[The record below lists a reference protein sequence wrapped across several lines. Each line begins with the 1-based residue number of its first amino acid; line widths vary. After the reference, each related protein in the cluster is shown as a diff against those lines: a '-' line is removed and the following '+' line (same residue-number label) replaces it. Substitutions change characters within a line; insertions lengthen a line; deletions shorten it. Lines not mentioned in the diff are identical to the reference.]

1 MRAKCLPAAVQ
12 GLKRFWEFIQMRHT
26 FLGFIALV
34 FSLVS
39 LSSAA
44 QEKTFSRSDLNA
56 GAARL
61 ESQLQKELVSRPRSL
76 AELRKEA
83 DAASAANDPRAHAQ
97 RLGEIAVHTEK
108 DASLWL
114 RYARALGEI
123 KPTNAAE
130 RNIIRDR
137 TAAAAYLAYR
147 RTLIRVQEA
156 EALEIIG
163 RIYAD
168 RELWRPALETLKF
181 ALERRETA
189 ELKSFY
195 ENLRDTHGFRVL
207 DYSVDADVA
216 SPRACIQFSD
226 PLAQKVDFSPFISVQ
241 GVDKPSIVSNDQQIC
256 IEGLRHGE
264 TYAVTARRGIT
275 ARNGDV
281 LNNPAELQIYVRDR
295 KADVRFTG
303 RAYVLARTG
312 QKGIPVISVNTKR
325 LNIQIVRIG
334 ERSLIPSALD
344 AQFRQSLSRGEIEQL
359 SQNQGAL
366 AFKGELDVASELNK
380 EVTTA
385 FPIDEA
391 VKDLRAGVYVMI
403 ASPADAVGRPDYSNL
418 ATQWFVVSDLGLTA
432 ITADDGLHV
441 FVRDL
446 GTAAPV
452 ADAELKLLAKN
463 NEVLGTIKTNAQ
475 GFAKFDVGLVRGTG
489 GLIPAVLIA
498 ERKGADYAF
507 LSLTESPFD
516 LADRGVAG
524 RVTPG
529 PLDAYIFTE
538 RGVYRSGET
547 VHVTALLRD
556 AKAKAMSVPLTF
568 ILSRPDGAE
577 DRRIVVNQDQL
588 GGRSFDM
595 PLLSGATT
603 GTWRLR
609 AYADVKAA
617 PVGEIAFLVED
628 YVPDRI
634 EFDLKANQPEIGVN
648 QPAQIA
654 VDGRYLFGPPAAAL
668 DLEGEIEIRASTV
681 RRGFD
686 GFSFGATDE
695 AFTPIRRPLAD
706 LPKTNEKGHADLS
719 IALPDIPRTS
729 RALEAQ
735 ITIRML
741 ETGGRAIER
750 RIVVPIAANA
760 PTIGVRPQFKGRVGE
775 GEKANFDVVLVNP
788 DGKLVAKQK
797 MKWAIYRVETRY
809 QWYRVSGSWDYEP
822 VRQTRKIAEGTFN
835 TSADKPVSFSADAP
849 YGRYRLEI
857 TSPEANGPIA
867 SYAFDAGFYGETSAD
882 TPDRLEISLDKTEY
896 GEGDTMTVSLSPRID
911 GAATVMVV
919 GDKVHAVQ
927 QTQVNAAGGR
937 VTFRVGADWGPGAYV
952 VAFHHRPLDVQKSRM
967 PSRAIG
973 VAWFGVGRANKTLGV
988 KLELPKELRPNSV
1001 WNIPVT
1007 VSGLNGGNARIVVA
1021 AVDVGI
1027 LNLTNYKSP
1036 APDNYYLG
1044 QRRLAGEVRDLYGA
1058 LIDGMQGVRGKIR
1071 TGGDANA
1078 MEMAGNPPS
1087 QAPLVL
1093 YSGIVAVDKDGKA
1106 NVQFNVPA
1114 FDGSVRVMAIAW
1126 AEEKLGHAASE
1137 VIIRDPVVVQATLPR
1152 FLASND
1158 RSTLRLD
1165 VTNVDGAT
1173 GEYQLALVT
1182 EGAVEVS
1189 AANHKFNLGPQARTG
1204 LTVDLIGKGTGA
1216 ASLSVRLNGPN
1227 GLSIERK
1234 YALQTRPAYPA
1245 IERRTVRELARG
1257 ESLVIDSNLLADV
1270 IPGTGAVS
1278 LTVSPQNAIDV
1289 PSLLLALDRYPYG
1302 CSEQITS
1309 RALPLLYVNELA
1321 SENLLA
1327 LDKSIDERIKEA
1339 IARVLARQNSEG
1351 AFGLWSSSS
1360 AADTWLH
1367 AYVTDFLTRAREK
1380 NFVVPENQF
1389 KLALNRLRNAVQ
1401 LGNNRGGDQ
1410 NTEAIAYALYVLAR
1424 NGVAPVGD
1432 LRYLADAKLDD
1443 LTTPLSRG
1451 QLAAALSLHGDKVR
1465 AEKVFN
1471 AALMQLPRNELAP
1484 IAGRD
1489 DYGSPLRDA
1498 ASIVALATEAGF
1510 ENTARTA
1517 LVRLEL
1523 ARAVTPNTSTQENA
1537 WMVLA
1542 ARAFAKEAEQVRLTI
1557 DGVEHKGNY
1566 FRSIRAADLQGKTV
1580 RIANNGDRPVQVVI
1594 GVRGA
1599 PTEAEPPAEKGFKIA
1614 RTYRSLDGQ
1623 PVDPS
1628 KVRQNDRM
1636 VVVLRV
1642 NPVEQVAGRLL
1653 LVDFLPAGFE
1663 IDNPRLVAG
1672 GETGNLKWIG
1682 QTSETAYTEF
1692 RDDRFVAA
1700 FNRTDGDRSLITVAY
1715 IVRAVS
1721 PGKYA
1726 HPPAI
1731 IEDMYRPDRFARTEA
1746 GSVEILPASR

>member
-1 MRAKCLPAAVQ
+1 MRNP
-12 GLKRFWEFIQMRHT
+12 
-26 FLGFIALV
+26 FLGLIALV
-34 FSLVS
+34 LLFVPVS
-39 LSSAA
+39 ASS
-44 QEKTFSRSDLNA
+44 QEKAFQRSDLSA

-61 ESQLQKELVSRPRSL
+61 EAQLQRELASRPRSP

-83 DAASAANDPRAHAQ
+83 DAARTANDARAHAQ
-97 RLGEIAVHTEK
+97 RLGELAINAEK

-123 KPTNAAE
+123 RPQNTAD

-137 TAAAAYLAYR
+137 TSAAAYLAYR
-147 RTLIRVQEA
+147 RAANRAQEA
-156 EALEIIG
+156 EALEIVG

-168 RELWRPALETLKF
+168 RELWRPALDTLKF

-195 ENLRDTHGFRVL
+195 DNLRETHGFRVL

-226 PLAQKVDFSPFISVQ
+226 PLAAKADFAPFISVQ
-241 GVDKPSIVSNDQQIC
+241 GIDKPSVTANEQQIC

-264 TYAVTARRGIT
+264 TYAVTARRGIP
-275 ARNGDV
+275 AKNGES
-281 LNNPAELQIYVRDR
+281 LGNAAELQIYVRDR
-295 KADVRFTG
+295 KADARFTG
-303 RAYVLARTG
+303 RAYVLPRTG
-312 QKGIPVISVNTKR
+312 QRGIPVISVNTKK

-344 AQFRQSLSRGEIEQL
+344 AQFRQSLSRYEINQL
-359 SQNQGAL
+359 AENQGAL
-366 AFKGELDVASELNK
+366 AFKGELDVNSELNK

-385 FPIDEA
+385 FPVDEA
-391 VKDLRAGVYVMI
+391 IKDLRAGVYVMT
-403 ASPADAVGRPDYSNL
+403 AVPADATGREQYSNL

-446 GTAAPV
+446 GDAKPI

-463 NEVLGTIKTNAQ
+463 NEVLGTVKTNAQ

-489 GLIPAVLIA
+489 GLAPAVLIA
-498 ERKGADYAF
+498 ERKGTDYAF

-529 PLDAYIFTE
+529 PLDAYVFTE
-538 RGVYRSGET
+538 RGVYRGGET

-556 AKAKAMSVPLTF
+556 AKAKAMNVPLTF
-568 ILSRPDGAE
+568 VLSRPDGAE
-577 DRRIVVNQDQL
+577 DRRIVINSSDA

-595 PLLSGATT
+595 QLLSGATT

-609 AYADVKAA
+609 AYADLKAA
-617 PVGEIAFLVED
+617 PVGEVAFLVED

-634 EFDLKANQPEIGVN
+634 EFDLKAKTTEIAVD
-648 QPAQIA
+648 QPAQAAI
-654 VDGRYLFGPPAAAL
+654 DGRYLFGPPASSL
-668 DLEGEIEIRASTV
+668 DLEGEIEIRTSQT
-681 RRGFD
+681 RRGFE
-686 GFSFGATDE
+686 GFSFGIGE
-695 AFTPIRRPLAD
+695 EPFTPIRRPLSD
-706 LPKTNEKGHADLS
+706 LPKTDDKGHADLS
-719 IALPDIPRTS
+719 IPLPELPRST
-729 RALEAQ
+729 RPLESQ
-735 ITIRML
+735 ITIRMQ
-741 ETGGRAIER
+741 EPGGRAIER
-750 RIVVPIAANA
+750 RIVVPIAASA
-760 PTIGVRPQFKGRVGE
+760 PSVGIRPQFKGRVGE
-775 GEKANFDVVLVNP
+775 GEKASFDVVLVNP
-788 DGKLVAKQK
+788 DGKLAAKRN
-797 MKWAIYRVETRY
+797 MKWAIYKVETRY
-809 QWYRVSGSWDYEP
+809 QWYRVSGSWDFEP
-822 VRQTRKIAEGTFN
+822 VRQTRKIAEGTLN
-835 TSADKPVSFSADAP
+835 TSADKPVAFSAEAP
-849 YGRYRLEI
+849 YGRYRLEV
-857 TSPEANGPIA
+857 TSPEANGPAA
-867 SYAFDAGFYGETSAD
+867 SYTFDAGWYGETSAD
-882 TPDRLEISLDKTEY
+882 TPDRLEVSLDKTEY
-896 GEGDTMTVSLSPRID
+896 AEGDTMTVSIAPRVE

-919 GDKVHAVQ
+919 GDKVHATQQVQ
-927 QTQVNAAGGR
+927 VPANGGR

-973 VAWFGVGRANKTLGV
+973 VAWFGVGRAARTLNV
-988 KLELPKELRPNSV
+988 KMELPKQIRPNTS

-1007 VSGLNGGNARIVVA
+1007 VSGISGGNARIVVA

-1044 QRRLAGEVRDLYGA
+1044 QRRLAGDVRDLYGA
-1058 LIDGMQGVRGKIR
+1058 LIDGMQGTRGRIR
-1071 TGGDANA
+1071 AGGDANA
-1078 MEMAGNPPS
+1078 LELAGNPPS

-1106 NVQFNVPA
+1106 NVKFDVPA
-1114 FDGSVRVMAIAW
+1114 FDGSVRVMAVAW
-1126 AEEKLGHAASE
+1126 SEEKVGHAASE
-1137 VIIRDPVVVQATLPR
+1137 VIVRDPVVVQATLPR
-1152 FLASND
+1152 FLAAND

-1165 VTNVDGAT
+1165 VTNVEAPAGD
-1173 GEYQLALVT
+1173 YQVELVT
-1182 EGAVEVS
+1182 EGAAEVS
-1189 AANHKFNLGPQARTG
+1189 AASHKLNLAANARRG
-1204 LTVDLIGKGTGA
+1204 LTLELIGKGVGP
-1216 ASLSVRLNGPN
+1216 ASLSVRISGPN

-1234 YALQTRPAYPA
+1234 YALLTRPAFPP

-1257 ESLVIDSNLLADV
+1257 ESIVIDSSLLADV

-1278 LTVSPQNAIDV
+1278 LTVSPQNGIDV

-1309 RALPLLYVNELA
+1309 RALPLLYVNDLA
-1321 SENLLA
+1321 RENQLA
-1327 LDKSIDERIKEA
+1327 LDKGIDERIKEA
-1339 IARVLARQNSEG
+1339 ITRVMARQNSEG
-1351 AFGLWSSSS
+1351 AFGLWSSTS

-1380 NFVVPENQF
+1380 GFAIPEAQF
-1389 KLALNRLRNAVQ
+1389 KLALNKLRNAVQ

-1432 LRYLADAKLDD
+1432 LRYLADAKLED
-1443 LTTPLSRG
+1443 LTTALSRG
-1451 QLAAALSLHGDKVR
+1451 QLAAALSLHGDKLR

-1471 AALMQLPRNELAP
+1471 AALESLPRTELAP
-1484 IAGRD
+1484 VAGRD

-1498 ASIVALATEAGF
+1498 AAIVALATEAGV
-1510 ENTARTA
+1510 ENTVRVA
-1517 LVRLEL
+1517 LNRVHL
-1523 ARAVTPNTSTQENA
+1523 ARAVTPHTSTQENA

-1542 ARAFAKEAEQVRLTI
+1542 ARAFAKEAERVSLSI

-1566 FRSIRAADLQGKTV
+1566 FRTIRAADLQGKTI

-1594 GVRGA
+1594 GIRGA
-1599 PTEAEPPAEKGFKIA
+1599 PTDAEPAAERGFKIS
-1614 RTYRSLDGQ
+1614 RSYRMLDGT
-1623 PVDPS
+1623 PVDDIS
-1628 KVRQNDRM
+1628 KVKQNERM
-1636 VVVLRV
+1636 VVVLRAM
-1642 NPVEQVAGRLL
+1642 PTELVAGRLL

-1672 GETGNLKWIG
+1672 GETGNLKWLG
-1682 QTSETAYTEF
+1682 QMTETAHSEF

-1700 FNRTDGDRSLITVAY
+1700 FNRRDGDRNAISVAY

-1726 HPPAI
+1726 HPPAM

-1746 GSVEILPASR
+1746 GTLEVIPAAR

>member
-1 MRAKCLPAAVQ
+1 MRNSV
-12 GLKRFWEFIQMRHT
+12 
-26 FLGFIALV
+26 LGFAALLL
-34 FSLVS
+34 LVS
-39 LSSAA
+39 PFTVAA
-44 QEKTFSRSDLNA
+44 QEKPYARSDLNA
-56 GAARL
+56 GAQRL
-61 ESQLQKELVSRPRSL
+61 EAQLQKELASRPRSP

-83 DAASAANDPRAHAQ
+83 DSALTAKDFRVHAQ

-108 DASLWL
+108 DAALWL

-123 KPTNAAE
+123 NPANAAE
-130 RNIIRDR
+130 RNIVRDR
-137 TAAAAYLAYR
+137 TAAAAYIAYR
-147 RTLIRVQEA
+147 RTANRAQEA

-163 RIYAD
+163 RVYAG
-168 RELWRPALETLKF
+168 RELWRPALDTLKL
-181 ALERRETA
+181 ALERRESP

-216 SPRACIQFSD
+216 APRACIQFSE
-226 PLAQKVDFSPFISVQ
+226 PLAAKVDFAPFISVQ
-241 GVDKPSIVSNDQQIC
+241 GIDKPSVTSNEQQIC
-256 IEGLRHGE
+256 IEGLKHGE
-264 TYAVTARRGIT
+264 TYAVTTRRGVPSK
-275 ARNGDV
+275 NGEV
-281 LNNPAELQIYVRDR
+281 LANASELQIYVRDR

-303 RAYVLARTG
+303 RAYVLPRTG
-312 QKGIPVISVNTKR
+312 QKGIPVISVNTRR
-325 LNIQIVRIG
+325 LNVQIVRIG

-344 AQFRQSLSRGEIEQL
+344 GQFRQALSRYEIDRLAE
-359 SQNQGAL
+359 NQGAV

-391 VKDLRAGVYVMI
+391 VKDLRAGVYVMT
-403 ASPADAVGRPDYSNL
+403 AAPADGTGRPEYSNL

-446 GTAAPV
+446 GNASALGDV
-452 ADAELKLLAKN
+452 ELKLLAKN
-463 NEVLGTIKTNAQ
+463 NEVLGVIKTNAQ
-475 GFAKFDVGLVRGTG
+475 GFAKFDAGLVRGTG
-489 GLIPAVLIA
+489 GLAPAVLIA

-524 RVTPG
+524 RLTPG
-529 PLDAYIFTE
+529 PLDAYVFTE

-547 VHVTALLRD
+547 VHVSALLRD
-556 AKAKAMSVPLTF
+556 AKAKAVSLPLTF

-577 DRRIVVNQDQL
+577 DRRIVINSDEA
-588 GGRSFDM
+588 GGRSFSM

-609 AYADVKAA
+609 AYADVKAP
-617 PVGEIAFLVED
+617 PVGEVAFLVED

-634 EFDLKANQPEIGVN
+634 EFDLKANRPEIGAN
-648 QPAQIA
+648 QPAQVA
-654 VDGRYLFGPPAAAL
+654 VDGRYLFGPPAASL
-668 DLEGEIEIRASTV
+668 DLEGELEIRASQI
-681 RRGFD
+681 RRGFE
-686 GFSFGATDE
+686 GYSFGLTDE
-695 AFTPIRRPLAD
+695 PFTPIRRPLTD
-706 LPKTNEKGHADLS
+706 LPKTDAKGHADLS
-719 IALPDIPRTS
+719 LELPDLPRTS

-735 ITIRML
+735 ITIRMQ
-741 ETGGRAIER
+741 EPGGRAIER
-750 RIVVPIAANA
+750 RIVVPVAASA
-760 PTIGVRPQFKGRVGE
+760 PTIGIRPQFKGRVGE
-775 GEKANFDVVLVNP
+775 GEKALFDVVLADP
-788 DGKLVAKQK
+788 AGKLLAKQNL
-797 MKWAIYRVETRY
+797 KWAIYRVETRY

-835 TSADKPVSFSADAP
+835 ASAEKPVTISADAP
-849 YGRYRLEI
+849 YGRYRLEV
-857 TSPEANGPIA
+857 TSPEANGPAA
-867 SYAFDAGFYGETSAD
+867 SFAFDAGFYGETSAD

-896 GEGDTMTVSLSPRID
+896 NDGDTMTVSLSPRIE

-919 GDKVHAVQ
+919 GDKVHAIQ
-927 QTQVNAAGGR
+927 QTQIGATGGR
-937 VTFRVGADWGPGAYV
+937 VTFRVGSDWGPGAYV

-973 VAWFGVGRANKTLGV
+973 VAWFGVGRAAKTLGV
-988 KLELPKELRPNSV
+988 KLELPQQLRPNTR
-1001 WNIPVT
+1001 WTIPVT
-1007 VSGLNGGNARIVVA
+1007 VSGLSGANARIVVA

-1027 LNLTNYKSP
+1027 LNLTNYRSP
-1036 APDNYYLG
+1036 APDSYYLG
-1044 QRRLAGEVRDLYGA
+1044 QRRLAGQVRDLYGA

-1106 NVQFNVPA
+1106 NVTFDVPA
-1114 FDGSVRVMAIAW
+1114 FDGSVRVMAVAW
-1126 AEEKLGHAASE
+1126 SEEKVGHAASE

-1152 FLASND
+1152 FLAAND

-1165 VTNVDGAT
+1165 VTNVEGPAGD
-1173 GEYQLALVT
+1173 YQVELAV
-1182 EGAVEVS
+1182 EGAAEVAERNRKLRLAS
-1189 AANHKFNLGPQARTG
+1189 GARTG
-1204 LTVDLIGKGTGA
+1204 FTLELIGKGVGP
-1216 ASLSVRLNGPN
+1216 ASLAVRISGPN
-1227 GLSIERK
+1227 GFAIERK
-1234 YALQTRPAYPA
+1234 YALLTRPAYPA

-1257 ESLVIDSNLLADV
+1257 ESIVIDANLLADV
-1270 IPGTGAVS
+1270 VPGTGAVS
-1278 LTVSPQNAIDV
+1278 LTVSPQNGIDV

-1321 SENLLA
+1321 SENQLA
-1327 LDKSIDERIKEA
+1327 LDKSIDERIKES
-1339 IARVLARQNSEG
+1339 ISRVLARQNSEG

-1380 NFVVPENQF
+1380 NFAVPENQF
-1389 KLALNRLRNAVQ
+1389 RLALNRLRNAVQ

-1432 LRYLADAKLDD
+1432 LRYLADAKIED

-1451 QLAAALSLHGDKVR
+1451 QLAAALSLMGDKLR
-1465 AEKVFN
+1465 AERVFN
-1471 AALMQLPRNELAP
+1471 AALTALPADQLSPS
-1484 IAGRD
+1484 AGRD

-1498 ASIVALATEAGF
+1498 AAVAALATEAGA
-1510 ENTARTA
+1510 ENTARLA
-1517 LVRLEL
+1517 LARLEV
-1523 ARAVTPNTSTQENA
+1523 ARGVTPMTSTQENA

-1542 ARAFAKEAEQVRLTI
+1542 ARAFAKEAQQLSLTI

-1566 FRSIRAADLQGKTV
+1566 FRTIRAADLQGKTV

-1594 GVRGA
+1594 GIRGA
-1599 PTEAEPPAEKGFKIA
+1599 PNAAEPPAEKGFRIT
-1614 RTYRSLDGQ
+1614 RTYRALDGT
-1623 PVDPS
+1623 PLDPA
-1628 KVRQNDRM
+1628 KVTQNQRM

-1642 NPVEQVAGRLL
+1642 NPTEQVAGRLL
-1653 LVDFLPAGFE
+1653 LVDHLPAGFE

-1682 QTSETAYTEF
+1682 QTTETMHSEF

-1700 FNRTDGDRSLITVAY
+1700 FNRADSDRGIITVAY

-1746 GSVEILPASR
+1746 GEVEVQPASR

>member
-1 MRAKCLPAAVQ
+1 MRKS
-12 GLKRFWEFIQMRHT
+12 
-26 FLGFIALV
+26 FLGFAALV
-34 FSLVS
+34 YLLVPVSAFS
-39 LSSAA
+39 
-44 QEKTFSRSDLNA
+44 QEKPFARSDLNA

-61 ESQLQKELVSRPRSL
+61 EQQLQRELTSRPRSP

-83 DAASAANDPRAHAQ
+83 DTARTGNDARTHAQ
-97 RLGEIAVHTEK
+97 RLGEIAINAEK

-123 KPTNAAE
+123 RPLNAAD

-137 TAAAAYLAYR
+137 TSAAAYIAYR
-147 RTLIRVQEA
+147 RTANRAQEA
-156 EALEIIG
+156 EALEIVG

-168 RELWRPALETLKF
+168 RELWRPALDTLKF

-195 ENLRDTHGFRVL
+195 ENLRETHGFRVL

-226 PLAQKVDFSPFISVQ
+226 PLAAKVDFAPFITVQ
-241 GVDKPSIVSNDQQIC
+241 SIDKPSVTANEQQIC

-264 TYAVTARRGIT
+264 TYAVTTRRGVP
-275 ARNGDV
+275 AKNGDT
-281 LNNPAELQIYVRDR
+281 LAKAAELQIYVRDR
-295 KADVRFTG
+295 KADARFTG
-303 RAYVLARTG
+303 RAYVLPRTG
-312 QKGIPVISVNTKR
+312 QRGIPVISVNTKK
-325 LNIQIVRIG
+325 LNVQIVRIG

-344 AQFRQSLSRGEIEQL
+344 AQFRQALSRYEIEQL
-359 SQNQGAL
+359 AQNQGAI
-366 AFKGELDVASELNK
+366 AFKGELDVTSDLNK

-391 VKDLRAGVYVMI
+391 IKDLRAGVYVMT
-403 ASPADAVGRPDYSNL
+403 AAPADATGREQYSSL

-446 GTAAPV
+446 GDAKPV
-452 ADAELKLLAKN
+452 AGAELRLLAKN
-463 NEVLGTIKTNAQ
+463 NEVLGVIKTNPQ

-489 GLIPAVLIA
+489 GLSPAVLIA

-507 LSLTESPFD
+507 LSLSESPFD

-529 PLDAYIFTE
+529 PLDAYVFTE

-547 VHVTALLRD
+547 VHVTAMLRD
-556 AKAKAMSVPLTF
+556 AKAKAISVPLTF
-568 ILSRPDGAE
+568 VLARPDGAE
-577 DRRIVVNQDQL
+577 DRRIVVNADEM

-609 AYADVKAA
+609 AYADLKAA
-617 PVGEIAFLVED
+617 PVGEVAFLVED

-634 EFDLKANQPEIGVN
+634 EFDLKAKTPEIAVN
-648 QPAQIA
+648 QPAFATIE
-654 VDGRYLFGPPAAAL
+654 GRYLFGPPAAAL
-668 DLEGEIEIRASTV
+668 DLEGEIEVRPAQN
-681 RRGFD
+681 RRGFE
-686 GFSFGATDE
+686 GFSFGLTDE
-695 AFTPIRRPLAD
+695 PFTPIRRPLSD
-706 LPKTNEKGHADLS
+706 LPKTDAEGQAELA
-719 IALPDIPRTS
+719 IQLPDLPRTS

-735 ITIRML
+735 ITIRMQ
-741 ETGGRAIER
+741 EHGGRAIER
-750 RIVVPIAANA
+750 RIVMPIASAT
-760 PTIGVRPQFKGRVGE
+760 PTIGIRPQFKSRVGE
-775 GEKANFDVVLVNP
+775 GEKAIFDVVLANT
-788 DGKLVAKQK
+788 DGKLVAKQNL
-797 MKWAIYRVETRY
+797 KWAIYKVETRY

-822 VRQTRKIAEGTFN
+822 VRQTRKIAEGTLN
-835 TSADKPVSFSADAP
+835 TSAEKPVAFSADAP

-857 TSPEANGPIA
+857 TSPEANGPAA
-867 SYAFDAGFYGETSAD
+867 SYVFDAGWYGETSAD
-882 TPDRLEISLDKTEY
+882 TPDRLEVSLDKTDY
-896 GEGDTMTVSLSPRID
+896 VEGDTMTVSISPRID
-911 GAATVMVV
+911 GPATVMVI
-919 GDKVHAVQ
+919 GDKVHATQQVQ
-927 QTQVNAAGGR
+927 VPASGAR

-967 PSRAIG
+967 PSRAVG
-973 VAWFGVGRANKTLGV
+973 VAWFGVGRAARTLNV
-988 KLELPKELRPNSV
+988 KMELPQQLRPNTS

-1007 VSGLNGGNARIVVA
+1007 ISGANNGNARIVIA

-1036 APDNYYLG
+1036 APDTYYLG

-1058 LIDGMQGVRGKIR
+1058 LIDGMQGTRGRIR
-1071 TGGDANA
+1071 AGGDAADMN
-1078 MEMAGNPPS
+1078 MAGNPPS

-1106 NVQFNVPA
+1106 NVKFDVPA
-1114 FDGSVRVMAIAW
+1114 FDGSVRVMAVAW
-1126 AEEKLGHAASE
+1126 SEDKVGHAASE

-1152 FLASND
+1152 FLAAND

-1165 VTNVDGAT
+1165 VTNVEAAAGD
-1173 GEYQLALVT
+1173 YQLDLVT

-1189 AANHKFNLGPQARTG
+1189 AASHKINLATGARRG
-1204 LTVDLIGKGTGA
+1204 LTLDLIGKGVGP
-1216 ASLSVRLNGPN
+1216 ASLSVRISGPN

-1234 YALQTRPAYPA
+1234 YALLTRPAYPP

-1257 ESLVIDSNLLADV
+1257 ESMVIDSNLLADV

-1321 SENLLA
+1321 TENQLA

-1339 IARVLARQNSEG
+1339 VSRVLARQNSEG

-1360 AADTWLH
+1360 GADTWLH

-1380 NFVVPENQF
+1380 NYAVPEAQF
-1389 KLALNRLRNAVQ
+1389 KLALNKLRNAVQ
-1401 LGNNRGGDQ
+1401 LGSDRGGDQ

-1432 LRYLADAKLDD
+1432 LRYLADAKLED
-1443 LTTPLSRG
+1443 LTTALSRG

-1471 AALMQLPRNELAP
+1471 SAMELLPRDDLSP

-1498 ASIVALATEAGF
+1498 AGIVALATEAGV
-1510 ENTARTA
+1510 ENTVRVA
-1517 LVRLEL
+1517 LNRLQL
-1523 ARAVTPNTSTQENA
+1523 ARAVTPSTSTQENA

-1542 ARAFAKEAEQVRLTI
+1542 ARAFARETQRVSLSI

-1566 FRSIRAADLQGKTV
+1566 FRTVRAADLTGKTI

-1594 GVRGA
+1594 GIRGA
-1599 PTEAEPPAEKGFKIA
+1599 PVDAEPAAEKGFKIS
-1614 RTYRSLDGQ
+1614 RTYRMLDGT
-1623 PVDPS
+1623 PIADIS
-1628 KVRQNDRM
+1628 KVSQNERM
-1636 VVVLRV
+1636 VVVLRAI
-1642 NPVEQVAGRLL
+1642 PTEAVAGRLL

-1672 GETGNLKWIG
+1672 GETGNLKWLG
-1682 QTSETAYTEF
+1682 QMSETAHSEF

-1700 FNRTDGDRSLITVAY
+1700 FNRSDGDKNPITVAY

-1726 HPPAI
+1726 HPPAM

-1746 GSVEILPASR
+1746 STLEVVPASR

>member
-1 MRAKCLPAAVQ
+1 
-12 GLKRFWEFIQMRHT
+12 MRHS
-26 FLGFIALV
+26 FLGFAALV
-34 FSLVS
+34 FLLVPF
-39 LSSAA
+39 SASA
-44 QEKTFSRSDLNA
+44 QEKAFSRSDLNA

-61 ESQLQKELVSRPRSL
+61 EAQLQRELASRPRSP

-83 DAASAANDPRAHAQ
+83 DAANAANDVRAHAQ
-97 RLGEIAVHTEK
+97 RLGEIAVHAEK
-108 DASLWL
+108 DAGLWL
-114 RYARALGEI
+114 RYAQALGEI
-123 KPTNAAE
+123 KPANSSE

-147 RTLIRVQEA
+147 RTANRAQEA
-156 EALEIIG
+156 EALEIVG

-181 ALERRETA
+181 AIERRETA

-216 SPRACIQFSD
+216 SPRACIQFSE
-226 PLAQKVDFSPFISVQ
+226 PLASKVDFAPFVSVQ
-241 GVDKPSIVSNDQQIC
+241 GIEKPSVTASAQQIC

-264 TYAVTARRGIT
+264 TYSVTARRGVPSK
-275 ARNGDV
+275 NGEI
-281 LNNPAELQIYVRDR
+281 LNNAAELQIYVRDR
-295 KADVRFTG
+295 KPDARFTG
-303 RAYVLARTG
+303 RAYVLPRTG
-312 QKGIPVISVNTKR
+312 QRGIPVISVNTKK

-344 AQFRQSLSRGEIEQL
+344 GQFRQSLSRYEIEQL
-359 SQNQGAL
+359 AQNQGAL
-366 AFKGELDVASELNK
+366 VFKGELDVVSELNK

-391 VKDLRAGVYVMI
+391 IKDLRAGVYVMN
-403 ASPADAVGRPDYSNL
+403 ASPADATGRLQYSNL

-446 GTAAPV
+446 GNAKPI

-463 NEVLGTIKTNAQ
+463 NEVLGVIKTNAQ
-475 GFAKFDVGLVRGTG
+475 GFAKFDAGLVRGTG
-489 GLIPAVLIA
+489 GLAPAVLIA
-498 ERKGADYAF
+498 ERKGVDYAF
-507 LSLTESPFD
+507 LSLSESPFD

-529 PLDAYIFTE
+529 PLDAYVFTE

-556 AKAKAMSVPLTF
+556 AKAKAVSVPLTF
-568 ILSRPDGAE
+568 VLSRPDGAE
-577 DRRIVVNQDQL
+577 DRRIVVNADEL

-609 AYADVKAA
+609 AYTDLKAS
-617 PVGEIAFLVED
+617 PVGEVAFLVED

-634 EFDLKANQPEIGVN
+634 EFDLKAKTAEIGTN
-648 QPAQIA
+648 EPAQATI
-654 VDGRYLFGPPAAAL
+654 DGRYLFGPPAASL
-668 DLEGEIEIRASTV
+668 DLEGEIEIRASRT
-681 RRGFD
+681 RPGFD
-686 GFSFGATDE
+686 GYSFGLTE
-695 AFTPIRRPLAD
+695 EPFTPIRRPLSD
-706 LPKTNEKGHADLS
+706 LPKTDAKGHAELS
-719 IALPDIPRTS
+719 IALPELPRTS

-735 ITIRML
+735 ITIRMN
-741 ETGGRAIER
+741 EPGGRAVER
-750 RIVVPIAANA
+750 RIVMPIAATTSA
-760 PTIGVRPQFKGRVGE
+760 IGIRPQFKGRVGE
-775 GEKANFDVVLVNP
+775 GDKAIFDVVLADP
-788 DGKLVAKQK
+788 DGKLVAKQNL
-797 MKWAIYRVETRY
+797 KWAIYRVETRY

-822 VRQTRKIAEGTFN
+822 VRQTRKIAEGSLN
-835 TSADKPVSFSADAP
+835 TLADKAATFSADAP

-857 TSPEANGPIA
+857 TSPEANGPSA
-867 SYAFDAGFYGETSAD
+867 SYAFDAGWYGETSTD
-882 TPDRLEISLDKTEY
+882 TPDRLEVSLDKTEY
-896 GEGDTMTVSLSPRID
+896 AEGDTLTVSIAPRIE

-927 QTQVNAAGGR
+927 QAQIPAAGGR

-973 VAWFGVGRANKTLGV
+973 VAWFGVGRAAKTLGV
-988 KLELPKELRPNSV
+988 KLELPKELRPNTT

-1007 VSGLNGGNARIVVA
+1007 VSGITGGNARVVVA

-1036 APDNYYLG
+1036 APDTYYLG

-1058 LIDGMQGVRGKIR
+1058 LIDGMQGTRGRIR
-1071 TGGDANA
+1071 SGGDANA
-1078 MEMAGNPPS
+1078 LEMAGNPPS

-1093 YSGIVAVDKDGKA
+1093 YSGMVAVDKDGKA
-1106 NVQFNVPA
+1106 NVQFSVPA
-1114 FDGSVRVMAIAW
+1114 FDGSVRVMAVAW
-1126 AEEKLGHAASE
+1126 AEEKVGHAAAE

-1152 FLASND
+1152 FLAAND

-1165 VTNVDGAT
+1165 VTNVQGPA
-1173 GEYQLALVT
+1173 GEYQIDLVT

-1189 AANHKFNLGPQARTG
+1189 AARHTFSLNAAARRG
-1204 LTVDLIGKGTGA
+1204 LTLELIGKGVGP
-1216 ASLSVRLNGPN
+1216 ASLAVRVTGPG
-1227 GLSIERK
+1227 GLAIERK

-1245 IERRTVRELARG
+1245 IERRTIRELARG

-1278 LTVSPQNAIDV
+1278 LTVSPQNGIDV

-1321 SENLLA
+1321 RENQLG
-1327 LDKSIDERIKEA
+1327 LDKGIEQRIKESVE
-1339 IARVLARQNSEG
+1339 RVLARQNSEG

-1380 NFVVPENQF
+1380 GFTVPENQF
-1389 KLALNRLRNAVQ
+1389 KLALNKLRNAVQ

-1432 LRYLADAKLDD
+1432 LRYLADAKLED
-1443 LTTPLSRG
+1443 LTTAMSRG
-1451 QLAAALSLHGDKVR
+1451 QLAAALSLHGDKLR

-1471 AALMQLPRNELAP
+1471 AALTALPRNELAP
-1484 IAGRD
+1484 TAGRD

-1498 ASIVALATEAGF
+1498 AALVALATEAGL
-1510 ENTARTA
+1510 ENTARIA
-1517 LVRLEL
+1517 LNRVQL
-1523 ARAVTPNTSTQENA
+1523 ARAVTPSTSTQENA

-1542 ARAFAKEAEQVRLTI
+1542 ARAFAKEAQQVSLSI
-1557 DGVEHKGNY
+1557 DGVAHKGNY
-1566 FRSIRAADLQGKTV
+1566 FRTIHAADLAGKTI

-1599 PTEAEPPAEKGFKIA
+1599 PSEAEPAAERGFRIA
-1614 RTYRSLDGQ
+1614 RSYRTLDGK
-1623 PVDPS
+1623 PIDPS
-1628 KVRQNDRM
+1628 KVTQNERM
-1636 VVVLRV
+1636 VVVLRA
-1642 NPVEQVAGRLL
+1642 NPTEQVAGRLL

-1672 GETGNLKWIG
+1672 GETGSLKWIG
-1682 QTSETAYTEF
+1682 PTTETAHSEF

-1700 FNRTDGDRSLITVAY
+1700 FNRREDEKNAITVAY

-1746 GSVEILPASR
+1746 GAVEVVPASR

>member
-1 MRAKCLPAAVQ
+1 MRNS
-12 GLKRFWEFIQMRHT
+12 
-26 FLGFIALV
+26 FLGFAALV
-34 FSLVS
+34 FLLVPV
-39 LSSAA
+39 SASA

-61 ESQLQKELVSRPRSL
+61 EAQLQRELTSRPRSP

-83 DAASAANDPRAHAQ
+83 DQASTDKDARVHAQ
-97 RLGEIAVHTEK
+97 RLGELAIHAEK
-108 DASLWL
+108 DANLWL

-123 KPTNAAE
+123 RTQNAAE
-130 RNIIRDR
+130 RNIVRDR

-147 RTLIRVQEA
+147 RTANRAQEG
-156 EALEIIG
+156 EALEILG

-181 ALERRETA
+181 ALERRDTA

-216 SPRACIQFSD
+216 SPRACIQFSE
-226 PLAQKVDFSPFISVQ
+226 PLASKVDFSPFISVQ
-241 GVDKPSIVSNDQQIC
+241 GVEKPSVTANEQQIC
-256 IEGLRHGE
+256 VEGLRHGE
-264 TYAVTARRGIT
+264 TYAVTARRGVPSK
-275 ARNGDV
+275 NGEV
-281 LNNPAELQIYVRDR
+281 LNNAAELQIYVRDR
-295 KADVRFTG
+295 KADARFTG
-303 RAYVLARTG
+303 RAYVLPRTG
-312 QKGIPVISVNTKR
+312 QRGIPVISVNTKK

-344 AQFRQSLSRGEIEQL
+344 SQFRQALSRSEIDQL
-359 SQNQGAL
+359 AQNQGAL
-366 AFKGELDVASELNK
+366 AFKGELEVTSELNK

-385 FPIDEA
+385 FPVDEA
-391 VKDLRAGVYVMI
+391 IKDLRAGVYVMT
-403 ASPADAVGRPDYSNL
+403 AVPADGTGREPYSSL

-432 ITADDGLHV
+432 VTADDGLHV

-446 GTAAPV
+446 GNATPI

-463 NEVLGTIKTNAQ
+463 NEVLGVIKTNAQ

-489 GLIPAVLIA
+489 GLAPHVLIA
-498 ERKGADYAF
+498 ERKGTDYAF
-507 LSLTESPFD
+507 LSLSESPFD

-529 PLDAYIFTE
+529 PLDAYVFTE

-556 AKAKAMSVPLTF
+556 AKAKAISVPLTF
-568 ILSRPDGAE
+568 VLSRPDGAE
-577 DRRIVVNQDQL
+577 DRRIIVNADEL

-609 AYADVKAA
+609 AYADLKAA
-617 PVGEIAFLVED
+617 PVGEVAFLVED

-634 EFDLKANQPEIGVN
+634 EFDIKAKSPEIGVN
-648 QPAQIA
+648 QPAQALIE
-654 VDGRYLFGPPAAAL
+654 GRYLFGPPAALL
-668 DLEGEIEIRASTV
+668 DLEGEIEIRATQN
-681 RRGFD
+681 RRGFE
-686 GFSFGATDE
+686 GYTFGLTDE
-695 AFTPIRRPLAD
+695 PFTPIRRPLSD
-706 LPKTNEKGHADLS
+706 LPKTDAKGQAELS
-719 IALPDIPRTS
+719 IVLPDLPRTS

-735 ITIRML
+735 ITVRMN
-741 ETGGRAIER
+741 EPGGRAIER
-750 RIVVPIAANA
+750 RIVIPIAANA
-760 PTIGVRPQFKGRVGE
+760 PTIGIRPQFKGRVGE
-775 GEKANFDVVLVNP
+775 GEKALFDVLLANT
-788 DGKLVAKQK
+788 DGKLVAKRDL
-797 MKWAIYRVETRY
+797 KWAIYKVETRY

-822 VRQTRKIAEGTFN
+822 VRQTRKIAEGKLN
-835 TSADKPVSFSADAP
+835 TLADKAVSFSADVP

-857 TSPEANGPIA
+857 TSPELNGPAA
-867 SYAFDAGFYGETSAD
+867 SFAFDAGFFGETSAD
-882 TPDRLEISLDKTEY
+882 TPDRLEVSLDKTEY
-896 GEGDTMTVSLSPRID
+896 AAGDTMTVSILPRID

-919 GDKVHAVQ
+919 GDKVHATQQVQ
-927 QTQVNAAGGR
+927 VPAAGGR

-973 VAWFGVGRANKTLGV
+973 VAWFGVERAARTLGV
-988 KLELPKELRPNSV
+988 KMELPQQIRPNTS

-1007 VSGLNGGNARIVVA
+1007 VTGLSGANARIVIA

-1044 QRRLAGEVRDLYGA
+1044 QRRLSGEVRDLYGA
-1058 LIDGMQGVRGKIR
+1058 LIDGMQGVRGRIR
-1071 TGGDANA
+1071 SGGDANA
-1078 MEMAGNPPS
+1078 MDMAGNPPS

-1106 NVQFNVPA
+1106 SVKFDVPA
-1114 FDGSVRVMAIAW
+1114 FDGSVRVMAVAW
-1126 AEEKLGHAASE
+1126 AEDKVGHAASE

-1152 FLASND
+1152 FLAASD

-1165 VTNVDGAT
+1165 VTNVEAPAGD
-1173 GEYQLALVT
+1173 YQLDLVT
-1182 EGAVEVS
+1182 EGPVEVS
-1189 AANHKFNLGPQARTG
+1189 AVSHKLNLTQNARRG
-1204 LTVDLIGKGTGA
+1204 LTLDLIGKGVGPATLA
-1216 ASLSVRLNGPN
+1216 VRITGPN

-1234 YALQTRPAYPA
+1234 YALLTRPAYPP

-1270 IPGTGAVS
+1270 IPGTGALS
-1278 LTVSPQNAIDV
+1278 LTVSPQNGIDV
-1289 PSLLLALDRYPYG
+1289 PSLLVALDRYPYG

-1309 RALPLLYVNELA
+1309 RALPLLYVNDLA
-1321 SENLLA
+1321 RENMLA
-1327 LDKSIDERIKEA
+1327 LDKGIDERIKEA

-1380 NFVVPENQF
+1380 NFTVPEAQF
-1389 KLALNRLRNAVQ
+1389 KLALNKLRNAVQ

-1410 NTEAIAYALYVLAR
+1410 NIESIVYALYVLAR

-1432 LRYLADAKLDD
+1432 LRYLADAKLED

-1471 AALMQLPRNELAP
+1471 AALESLPRNELSP
-1484 IAGRD
+1484 TAGRD

-1498 ASIVALATEAGF
+1498 AAIVALATEAGI
-1510 ENTARTA
+1510 ENTVRVA
-1517 LVRLEL
+1517 LNRVQL
-1523 ARAVTPNTSTQENA
+1523 ARAVTPYTSTQENA
-1537 WMVLA
+1537 WLVLA
-1542 ARAFAKEAEQVRLTI
+1542 ARAFAKEAERVSLSV

-1566 FRSIRAADLQGKTV
+1566 FRTIRAAELQGKTV

-1599 PTEAEPPAEKGFKIA
+1599 PVDAEPATEKGFRLT
-1614 RTYRSLDGQ
+1614 RTYRALDGT
-1623 PVDPS
+1623 PIADPS
-1628 KVRQNDRM
+1628 KVTQNERM
-1636 VVVLRV
+1636 VVVLRAI
-1642 NPVEQVAGRLL
+1642 PTELVAGRLL

-1672 GETGNLKWIG
+1672 GETGNLKWLG
-1682 QTSETAYTEF
+1682 QTSETAHSEF

-1700 FNRTDGDRSLITVAY
+1700 FNRSDGDKSAMTVAY

-1726 HPPAI
+1726 HPPAM

-1746 GSVEILPASR
+1746 GTLEVMAASK

>member
-1 MRAKCLPAAVQ
+1 MRKS
-12 GLKRFWEFIQMRHT
+12 
-26 FLGFIALV
+26 FLGLAALV
-34 FSLVS
+34 LLLVPVS
-39 LSSAA
+39 VWS

-61 ESQLQKELVSRPRSL
+61 EAQLQRELTSRPRSP

-83 DAASAANDPRAHAQ
+83 DAARTGNDARTHAQ
-97 RLGEIAVHTEK
+97 RLGELAINAEK

-123 KPTNAAE
+123 KPQNTAE

-137 TAAAAYLAYR
+137 TASAAYIAYR
-147 RTLIRVQEA
+147 RTTNRAQES
-156 EALEIIG
+156 EALEIVG

-168 RELWRPALETLKF
+168 RELWRPALDTLKF
-181 ALERRETA
+181 ALERRDTA

-207 DYSVDADVA
+207 DYSVDADIA

-226 PLAQKVDFSPFISVQ
+226 PLASKVDFAPFITVQ
-241 GVDKPSIVSNDQQIC
+241 GVEKPSVTANEQQIC

-264 TYAVTARRGIT
+264 TYAVTARRGVPSKT
-275 ARNGDV
+275 GEV
-281 LNNPAELQIYVRDR
+281 LANAAELQIYVRDR
-295 KADVRFTG
+295 KADARFTG
-303 RAYVLARTG
+303 RAYVLPRTG
-312 QKGIPVISVNTKR
+312 QRGIPVISVNTKK

-334 ERSLIPSALD
+334 ERSLVPSALD
-344 AQFRQSLSRGEIEQL
+344 GQFRQALSRYEINQL
-359 SQNQGAL
+359 AENQGAL
-366 AFKGELDVASELNK
+366 AFKGELDVTSELNK

-391 VKDLRAGVYVMI
+391 IKDLRAGVYVMT
-403 ASPADAVGRPDYSNL
+403 ATPADTTGREAYSNL

-432 ITADDGLHV
+432 VTADDGLHV

-446 GTAAPV
+446 GTSQPI

-489 GLIPAVLIA
+489 GQSPAVLIA
-498 ERKGADYAF
+498 ERKGTDYAF
-507 LSLTESPFD
+507 LSLSESPFD

-524 RVTPG
+524 RATPG
-529 PLDAYIFTE
+529 PLDAYVFTE

-556 AKAKAMSVPLTF
+556 AKAKAISVPLTF
-568 ILSRPDGAE
+568 VLSRPDGAE
-577 DRRIVVNQDQL
+577 DRRIVVNADEV

-595 PLLSGATT
+595 PLLPGATT

-609 AYADVKAA
+609 AYADLKAA
-617 PVGEIAFLVED
+617 PVGEVAFLVED

-634 EFDLKANQPEIGVN
+634 EFDLKAKTPEIAVN
-648 QPAQIA
+648 QPALAII
-654 VDGRYLFGPPAAAL
+654 DGRYLFGPPAAML
-668 DLEGEIEIRASTV
+668 DLEGEIEIRASQN
-681 RRGFD
+681 RRGFE
-686 GFSFGATDE
+686 GYTFGLTDE
-695 AFTPIRRPLAD
+695 PFTPIRRPLTD
-706 LPKTNEKGHADLS
+706 LPKTDAKGQAELS
-719 IALPDIPRTS
+719 IPLPELPRTS
-729 RALEAQ
+729 RSLEAQ
-735 ITIRML
+735 ITIRMQ
-741 ETGGRAIER
+741 EPGGRAIER
-750 RIVVPIAANA
+750 RIVMPIASGA
-760 PTIGVRPQFKGRVGE
+760 PTIGIRPQFKGRVGE
-775 GEKANFDVVLVNP
+775 GEKATFNVVLANT
-788 DGKLVAKQK
+788 DGKLVAKQNL
-797 MKWAIYRVETRY
+797 KWAIYRIETRY
-809 QWYRVSGSWDYEP
+809 QWYRTSGSWDYEP
-822 VRQTRKIAEGTFN
+822 VRQTRKIAEGTLN
-835 TSADKPVSFSADAP
+835 TSADKPAAFSADAP

-857 TSPEANGPIA
+857 TSPEANGPAA
-867 SYAFDAGFYGETSAD
+867 SYAFDAGWYGETSAD
-882 TPDRLEISLDKTEY
+882 TPDRLEVSLDKTEY
-896 GEGDTMTVSLSPRID
+896 AEGDTMTVSISPRID

-919 GDKVHAVQ
+919 GDKVHATQQVQ
-927 QTQVNAAGGR
+927 VPANGAR
-937 VTFRVGADWGPGAYV
+937 MTFRVGADWGPGAYV
-952 VAFHHRPLDVQKSRM
+952 VAFHHRALDVQKSRM

-973 VAWFGVGRANKTLGV
+973 VAWFGVGRAARTLNV
-988 KLELPKELRPNSV
+988 KMDLPQQLRPNTS

-1007 VSGLNGGNARIVVA
+1007 VNGLSGANARIVIA

-1036 APDNYYLG
+1036 APDNHYLG
-1044 QRRLAGEVRDLYGA
+1044 QRRLGADVRDLYGA
-1058 LIDGMQGVRGKIR
+1058 LIDGMQGVRGRIR
-1071 TGGDANA
+1071 QGGDAADMN
-1078 MEMAGNPPS
+1078 MAGNPPA

-1106 NVQFNVPA
+1106 NVKFDVPA
-1114 FDGSVRVMAIAW
+1114 FDGSVRVMAVAW
-1126 AEEKLGHAASE
+1126 AEEKIGHAASE

-1152 FLASND
+1152 FLAAND
-1158 RSTLRLD
+1158 KSTLRFD
-1165 VTNVDGAT
+1165 VTNVEAPAGD
-1173 GEYQLALVT
+1173 YQIDLVT
-1182 EGAVEVS
+1182 EGAAEVS
-1189 AANHKFNLGPQARTG
+1189 ATSHKLNLTPNARRG
-1204 LTVDLIGKGTGA
+1204 LTLDLIGKGVGP
-1216 ASLSVRLNGPN
+1216 ASLSVRVSGPN
-1227 GLSIERK
+1227 GFSIERK
-1234 YALQTRPAYPA
+1234 YALLTRPAYPP

-1321 SENLLA
+1321 QENQLA
-1327 LDKSIDERIKEA
+1327 LDKSIEERIKEA
-1339 IARVLARQNSEG
+1339 VSRVLSRQNSEG

-1380 NFVVPENQF
+1380 GYAVPEAQF
-1389 KLALNRLRNAVQ
+1389 KLALNKLRNAVQ

-1432 LRYLADAKLDD
+1432 LRYLADAKLED
-1443 LTTPLSRG
+1443 LSTPLSRG

-1465 AEKVFN
+1465 AEKVFS
-1471 AALMQLPRNELAP
+1471 AALEALPREELRP
-1484 IAGRD
+1484 TAGRD

-1498 ASIVALATEAGF
+1498 AGIVALATEASM
-1510 ENTARTA
+1510 ENTVRVA
-1517 LVRLEL
+1517 LNRLQL
-1523 ARAVTPNTSTQENA
+1523 ARAVTPYTSTQENA

-1542 ARAFAKEAEQVRLTI
+1542 ARAFAREAQRVSLTI

-1566 FRSIRAADLQGKTV
+1566 FRTVRAADLQGKTI

-1594 GVRGA
+1594 GIRGA
-1599 PTEAEPPAEKGFKIA
+1599 PVDSEPAEEKGFKIS
-1614 RTYRSLDGQ
+1614 RTYRMLDGT
-1623 PVDPS
+1623 PINDIS
-1628 KVRQNDRM
+1628 KVNQNERM
-1636 VVVLRV
+1636 VVVLRAV
-1642 NPVEQVAGRLL
+1642 PTELVAGRLL

-1672 GETGNLKWIG
+1672 GETGNLKWLG
-1682 QTSETAYTEF
+1682 QMSETAHSEF

-1700 FNRTDGDRSLITVAY
+1700 FNRNDGDKTPITVAY

-1721 PGKYA
+1721 PGKYT
-1726 HPPAI
+1726 HPPAM

-1746 GSVEILPASR
+1746 TTVEVVPASR

>member
-1 MRAKCLPAAVQ
+1 
-12 GLKRFWEFIQMRHT
+12 MRHS
-26 FLGFIALV
+26 FLGFAALA
-34 FSLVS
+34 FLLVPFAA
-39 LSSAA
+39 SS
-44 QEKTFSRSDLNA
+44 QEKAYSRADLNA

-83 DAASAANDPRAHAQ
+83 DAARTANDARAHAQ

-108 DASLWL
+108 DAGLWL

-123 KPTNAAE
+123 RPQNTAE
-130 RNIIRDR
+130 RNIVRDR

-147 RTLIRVQEA
+147 RTTNRAQEA
-156 EALEIIG
+156 EALEIVG

-168 RELWRPALETLKF
+168 RELWRPALDTLKF
-181 ALERRETA
+181 ALDRRDTA

-216 SPRACIQFSD
+216 SPRACIQFSE
-226 PLAQKVDFSPFISVQ
+226 PLASKLDFAPFISVQ
-241 GVDKPSIVSNDQQIC
+241 GVDKPSVTANEQQIC
-256 IEGLRHGE
+256 VEGLRHGE
-264 TYAVTARRGIT
+264 TYAVTARRGVP
-275 ARNGDV
+275 AKNGEV
-281 LNNPAELQIYVRDR
+281 LANAAELQIYVRDR
-295 KADVRFTG
+295 KAEARFTG
-303 RAYVLARTG
+303 RAYVLPRTG
-312 QKGIPVISVNTKR
+312 QRGIPVISVNTKK
-325 LNIQIVRIG
+325 LNVQIVRIG

-344 AQFRQSLSRGEIEQL
+344 GQFRQALSRYEIEQL

-366 AFKGELDVASELNK
+366 AFKGELDVTSELNK

-385 FPIDEA
+385 FPVDEA
-391 VKDLRAGVYVMI
+391 IKDLRAGVYVMT
-403 ASPADAVGRPDYSNL
+403 ATPADATGRPEYSNL

-432 ITADDGLHV
+432 VTSNDGLHV

-446 GTAAPV
+446 GDTKPV

-463 NEVLGTIKTNAQ
+463 NEVLGVIKTNAQ

-489 GLIPAVLIA
+489 GLAPAVLIA

-507 LSLTESPFD
+507 LSLVESPFD
-516 LADRGVAG
+516 LADRGVGG

-529 PLDAYIFTE
+529 PLDAYVFTE

-556 AKAKAMSVPLTF
+556 AKAKAISVPLTF
-568 ILSRPDGAE
+568 VLSRPDGAE
-577 DRRIVVNQDQL
+577 DRRIVMNADDL
-588 GGRSFDM
+588 GGRNFDM

-609 AYADVKAA
+609 AYADVKAS
-617 PVGEIAFLVED
+617 PVGEVSFLVED

-634 EFDLKANQPEIGVN
+634 EFDLKAKTPEIAVN
-648 QPAQIA
+648 QPAQVTI
-654 VDGRYLFGPPAAAL
+654 DGRYLFGPPAATL
-668 DLEGEIEIRASTV
+668 DLEGEIEVRVSQN
-681 RRGFD
+681 RRGFE
-686 GFSFGATDE
+686 GFSFGLTDE
-695 AFTPIRRPLAD
+695 PFTPIRRPLSD
-706 LPKTNEKGHADLS
+706 LPKTDAKGQAELS
-719 IALPDIPRTS
+719 IALPELPRTS

-735 ITIRML
+735 ITIRMQ
-741 ETGGRAIER
+741 EPGGRAIER
-750 RIVVPIAANA
+750 RIVMPIAAAA
-760 PTIGVRPQFKGRVGE
+760 PTIGIKPQFKSRVGE
-775 GEKANFDVVLVNP
+775 GEKAIFDVVLANS
-788 DGKLVAKQK
+788 DGKLVAKQNL
-797 MKWAIYRVETRY
+797 KWTIYKVETRY
-809 QWYRVSGSWDYEP
+809 QWYRVSGVWDYEP
-822 VRQTRKIAEGTFN
+822 VRQTRKIAEGTLN
-835 TSADKPVSFSADAP
+835 TSAEKPAAFSADTP

-857 TSPEANGPIA
+857 TSPEASGPAA
-867 SYAFDAGFYGETSAD
+867 SYVFDAGWYGETSAD
-882 TPDRLEISLDKTEY
+882 TPDRLEVSLDKTEY
-896 GEGDTMTVSLSPRID
+896 AEGDTMTVSIAPRVD

-919 GDKVHAVQ
+919 GDKVHATQQVQ
-927 QTQVNAAGGR
+927 VPAAGGR

-973 VAWFGVGRANKTLGV
+973 VAWFGVGRAARTLNV
-988 KLELPKELRPNSV
+988 KMELPQQIRPNTT

-1007 VSGLNGGNARIVVA
+1007 VNGLSGGNARIVIA

-1036 APDNYYLG
+1036 APDAYYLG
-1044 QRRLAGEVRDLYGA
+1044 QRLLAGDVRDLYGA
-1058 LIDGMQGVRGKIR
+1058 LIDGMQGVRGRIR
-1071 TGGDANA
+1071 SGGDAADMN
-1078 MEMAGNPPS
+1078 MAGNPPS

-1093 YSGIVAVDKDGKA
+1093 YSGIVSVDKDGKA
-1106 NVQFNVPA
+1106 NVRFDVPA
-1114 FDGSVRVMAIAW
+1114 FDGSVRVMAVAW
-1126 AEEKLGHAASE
+1126 AEEKVGHAASE

-1152 FLASND
+1152 FLAAND
-1158 RSTLRLD
+1158 KSTLRLD
-1165 VTNVDGAT
+1165 VTNVEGAA
-1173 GEYQLALVT
+1173 GDYQLDLVT

-1189 AANHKFNLGPQARTG
+1189 ATSHKLNLASSARRG
-1204 LTVDLIGKGTGA
+1204 LTLDLIGKGVGP
-1216 ASLSVRLNGPN
+1216 ASLAVRISGPN

-1234 YALQTRPAYPA
+1234 YALLTRPAYPP

-1257 ESLVIDSNLLADV
+1257 ESMVIDSNLLADV

-1302 CSEQITS
+1302 CTEQITS
-1309 RALPLLYVNELA
+1309 RALPLLYVNDLA
-1321 SENLLA
+1321 RENLLA
-1327 LDKSIDERIKEA
+1327 LDKGIDERIKEA
-1339 IARVLARQNSEG
+1339 IGRVLARQNSEG
-1351 AFGLWSSSS
+1351 AFGLWSASS

-1367 AYVTDFLTRAREK
+1367 AYVTDFITRAREK
-1380 NFVVPENQF
+1380 GFTVPEAQF
-1389 KLALNRLRNAVQ
+1389 KLALNKLRNAVQ

-1471 AALMQLPRNELAP
+1471 AALESLPRDELSP

-1498 ASIVALATEAGF
+1498 AAIVALATEAGL
-1510 ENTARTA
+1510 ENTVRVA
-1517 LVRLEL
+1517 LNRVQL

-1537 WMVLA
+1537 WLVLA
-1542 ARAFAKEAEQVRLTI
+1542 ARAFAKEAERVSLSI

-1566 FRSIRAADLQGKTV
+1566 FRTVRAAELQGKTI

-1594 GVRGA
+1594 GIRGA
-1599 PTEAEPPAEKGFKIA
+1599 PSEAEPAAEKGFKIS
-1614 RTYRSLDGQ
+1614 RTYRMLDGT
-1623 PVDPS
+1623 PISDVS
-1628 KVRQNDRM
+1628 KITQNERM
-1636 VVVLRV
+1636 VVVLRAV
-1642 NPVEQVAGRLL
+1642 PTELVAGRLL

-1672 GETGNLKWIG
+1672 GETGDLKWLG
-1682 QTSETAYTEF
+1682 QMPETVHSEF

-1700 FNRTDGDRSLITVAY
+1700 FNYRDGDKTPITVAY

-1726 HPPAI
+1726 HPPAM

-1746 GSVEILPASR
+1746 SEVEVVPASR

>member
-1 MRAKCLPAAVQ
+1 MRKS
-12 GLKRFWEFIQMRHT
+12 
-26 FLGFIALV
+26 FLGFAASVLLLV
-34 FSLVS
+34 PFTA
-39 LSSAA
+39 SS
-44 QEKTFSRSDLNA
+44 QEKSFSRSDLNA

-61 ESQLQKELVSRPRSL
+61 EAQLQRELTSRPRSP

-83 DAASAANDPRAHAQ
+83 DAANTEKDARVHAQ
-97 RLGEIAVHTEK
+97 RLGELAIHAEK

-123 KPTNAAE
+123 KPQNAAE
-130 RNIIRDR
+130 RNIVRDR
-137 TAAAAYLAYR
+137 TAAAAYIAYR
-147 RTLIRVQEA
+147 RTANRAQES
-156 EALEIIG
+156 EALEIVG

-181 ALERRETA
+181 AIERRETA

-216 SPRACIQFSD
+216 SPRACIQFSE
-226 PLAQKVDFSPFISVQ
+226 PLAAKVDFAPFISVQ
-241 GVDKPSIVSNDQQIC
+241 GIDKPSVTANEQQIC
-256 IEGLRHGE
+256 IEGLKHGE
-264 TYAVTARRGIT
+264 TYAVTARRGVPSK
-275 ARNGDV
+275 NGEI
-281 LNNPAELQIYVRDR
+281 LNNAAELQIYVRDR
-295 KADVRFTG
+295 KADARFTG
-303 RAYVLARTG
+303 RAYVLPRTG
-312 QKGIPVISVNTKR
+312 QRGIPVISVNTKK

-344 AQFRQSLSRGEIEQL
+344 AQFRQSLSRHEINQL
-359 SQNQGAL
+359 AENQGAL
-366 AFKGELDVASELNK
+366 AFKGELEVTSELNK

-385 FPIDEA
+385 FPVEEA
-391 VKDLRAGVYVMI
+391 IKDLRAGVYVMT
-403 ASPADAVGRPDYSNL
+403 AVPADATGREQYSNL

-432 ITADDGLHV
+432 ITSDDGLHV

-446 GTAAPV
+446 GNANPV

-463 NEVLGTIKTNAQ
+463 NELLGVIKTNAQ

-489 GLIPAVLIA
+489 GLAPAVLIA

-507 LSLTESPFD
+507 LSLSESPFD
-516 LADRGVAG
+516 LADRGVSG

-529 PLDAYIFTE
+529 PLDAYVFTE

-556 AKAKAMSVPLTF
+556 AKAKAISVPLTF
-568 ILSRPDGAE
+568 VLSRPDGAE
-577 DRRIVVNQDQL
+577 DRRIVVNADQL

-609 AYADVKAA
+609 AYADLKAS
-617 PVGEIAFLVED
+617 PVGEVAFLVED

-634 EFDLKANQPEIGVN
+634 EFDLKAKTPEIGVN
-648 QPAQIA
+648 QPAQATIE
-654 VDGRYLFGPPAAAL
+654 GRYLFGPPAASL
-668 DLEGEIEIRASTV
+668 DLEGEIEIRPAQM
-681 RRGFD
+681 RRGFE
-686 GFSFGATDE
+686 GYSFGLTDE
-695 AFTPIRRPLAD
+695 PFTPIRRPLSD
-706 LPKTNEKGHADLS
+706 LPKTDAKGQAELS
-719 IALPDIPRTS
+719 IALPELPRTS

-735 ITIRML
+735 ITIRMQ
-741 ETGGRAIER
+741 EQGGRAIER
-750 RIVVPIAANA
+750 RIVVPIAAA
-760 PTIGVRPQFKGRVGE
+760 TPTVGIRPQFKGRVGE
-775 GEKANFDVVLVNP
+775 GEKALFDVVLANS
-788 DGKLVAKQK
+788 DGKLVAKQN
-797 MKWAIYRVETRY
+797 MKWAIYKVETRY

-822 VRQTRKIAEGTFN
+822 VRQTRKIAEGTLN
-835 TSADKPVSFSADAP
+835 TSAEKAVSFAAEAP

-857 TSPEANGPIA
+857 TSPEANGPAA

-882 TPDRLEISLDKTEY
+882 TPDKLEVSLDKTGY
-896 GEGDTMTVSLSPRID
+896 AEGDTMTVSISPRVD

-919 GDKVHAVQ
+919 GDKVYATQ
-927 QTQVNAAGGR
+927 QIQVPAAGGR

-973 VAWFGVGRANKTLGV
+973 VAWFGVGRAARTLNV
-988 KLELPKELRPNSV
+988 KMELPKELRPNTS
-1001 WNIPVT
+1001 WHIPVT
-1007 VSGLNGGNARIVVA
+1007 VSGLNGGNARIVIA

-1058 LIDGMQGVRGKIR
+1058 LIDGMQGTRGRIR
-1071 TGGDANA
+1071 AGGDSNA
-1078 MEMAGNPPS
+1078 MDMAGNPPS

-1106 NVQFNVPA
+1106 NVQFDVPA
-1114 FDGSVRVMAIAW
+1114 FDGSVRVMAVAW
-1126 AEEKLGHAASE
+1126 AVDKVGHAASE

-1152 FLASND
+1152 FLAAND

-1165 VTNVDGAT
+1165 VTNVDGAA
-1173 GEYQLALVT
+1173 GDYQLDLVT

-1189 AANHKFNLGPQARTG
+1189 AANHKLNLTQNARRG
-1204 LTVDLIGKGTGA
+1204 LTLDLIGKGVGPATLA
-1216 ASLSVRLNGPN
+1216 VRLTGPN
-1227 GLSIERK
+1227 GLTIERK
-1234 YALQTRPAYPA
+1234 YALLTRPAYPP

-1257 ESLVIDSNLLADV
+1257 ESIVIDSNLLADV

-1321 SENLLA
+1321 RENQLA

-1339 IARVLARQNSEG
+1339 IGRVLARQNSEG

-1380 NFVVPENQF
+1380 NYAVPEAQF
-1389 KLALNRLRNAVQ
+1389 KLALNRLRNSVQ

-1410 NTEAIAYALYVLAR
+1410 NTEAVAYALYVLAR

-1432 LRYLADAKLDD
+1432 LRYLADAKLED

-1451 QLAAALSLHGDKVR
+1451 QLAAALALHGDKVR

-1471 AALMQLPRNELAP
+1471 AALESLPRNELSP
-1484 IAGRD
+1484 TAGRD

-1498 ASIVALATEAGF
+1498 AAIVALATEAGV
-1510 ENTARTA
+1510 ENTVRVA
-1517 LVRLEL
+1517 LTRVQL
-1523 ARAVTPNTSTQENA
+1523 ARAVTPSTSTQENA
-1537 WMVLA
+1537 WLVLA
-1542 ARAFAKEAEQVRLTI
+1542 ARAFAKEADRVSLSI

-1566 FRSIRAADLQGKTV
+1566 FRTVRAADLQGKTI
-1580 RIANNGDRPVQVVI
+1580 RIANKGDRPVQVVI

-1599 PTEAEPPAEKGFKIA
+1599 PVASEPAAEKGFKIT
-1614 RTYRSLDGQ
+1614 RTYRMLDGT
-1623 PVDPS
+1623 PISDIS
-1628 KVRQNDRM
+1628 KVTQNERM
-1636 VVVLRV
+1636 VVVLRAT
-1642 NPVEQVAGRLL
+1642 PTEMVAGRLL

-1672 GETGNLKWIG
+1672 GETGSLKWLG
-1682 QTSETAYTEF
+1682 QMTETVHSEF

-1700 FNRTDGDRSLITVAY
+1700 FNRTDGDRSAISVAY

-1721 PGKYA
+1721 PGRYA
-1726 HPPAI
+1726 HPPAM
-1731 IEDMYRPDRFARTEA
+1731 IEDMYRPDRFARTDA
-1746 GSVEILPASR
+1746 STVEVVPASR

>member
-1 MRAKCLPAAVQ
+1 MRKS
-12 GLKRFWEFIQMRHT
+12 
-26 FLGFIALV
+26 FLGLAVLAL
-34 FSLVS
+34 LVGTFGVR
-39 LSSAA
+39 A
-44 QEKTFSRSDLNA
+44 QEKTYARGDLNA
-56 GAARL
+56 GAQRL
-61 ESQLQKELVSRPRSL
+61 ESQLQRELASRPRSP

-83 DAASAANDPRAHAQ
+83 DSALTGKDARVHAQ
-97 RLGEIAVHTEK
+97 RLGELALHTEK
-108 DASLWL
+108 DAALWL

-123 KPTNAAE
+123 SPSNAAE

-137 TAAAAYLAYR
+137 TAAAAYIAYR
-147 RTLIRVQEA
+147 RTADRRVEG

-163 RIYAD
+163 RVYAN
-168 RELWRPALETLKF
+168 RELWRPALDTLKL
-181 ALERRETA
+181 ALERRDSP

-216 SPRACIQFSD
+216 APRACIQFSD
-226 PLAQKVDFSPFISVQ
+226 PLAQKVDFAPFISVQ
-241 GVDKPSIVSNDQQIC
+241 GIEKPSVTSNEQQIC
-256 IEGLRHGE
+256 IEGLKHGE
-264 TYAVTARRGIT
+264 TYAVTARRGIPSK
-275 ARNGDV
+275 NGEV
-281 LNNPAELQIYVRDR
+281 LSNASELQIYVRDR

-303 RAYVLARTG
+303 RAYVLPRTG
-312 QKGIPVISVNTKR
+312 QKGIPLISVNTKR
-325 LNIQIVRIG
+325 LNIQVVRIG

-344 AQFRQSLSRGEIEQL
+344 GQFRQALSRYEIERL
-359 SQNQGAL
+359 VENQGAL
-366 AFKGELDVASELNK
+366 AFKGELEVASDLNK
-380 EVTTA
+380 EITTA

-391 VKDLRAGVYVMI
+391 VKDLRAGVYVMT
-403 ASPADAVGRPDYSNL
+403 AAPADATGRPEYSNL

-432 ITADDGLHV
+432 ITAQDGLHV

-446 GTAAPV
+446 GTAKPV

-463 NEVLGTIKTNAQ
+463 NEVLGTIKTDAQ
-475 GFAKFDVGLVRGTG
+475 GFAKFDAGLVRGTG
-489 GLIPAVLIA
+489 GLAPAVLIA

-529 PLDAYIFTE
+529 PLDAYVFTE

-556 AKAKAMSVPLTF
+556 AKAKAVSLPLTF

-577 DRRIVVNQDQL
+577 DRRIVINSDEA
-588 GGRSFDM
+588 GGRSFSM
-595 PLLSGATT
+595 PLLAGATT

-634 EFDLKANQPEIGVN
+634 EFDLKAARPDISAS

-654 VDGRYLFGPPAAAL
+654 VDGRYLFGPPAASL
-668 DLEGEIEIRASTV
+668 DLEGEVEIRASQQ

-686 GFSFGATDE
+686 GFSFGLTE
-695 AFTPIRRPLAD
+695 EPFTPIRRPLAD
-706 LPKTNEKGHADLS
+706 LPKTDAKGHADLS
-719 IALPDIPRTS
+719 IALPDLPRTS

-735 ITIRML
+735 ITIRMQ
-741 ETGGRAIER
+741 EAGGRAIER
-750 RIVVPIAANA
+750 RIVVPVAATEPA
-760 PTIGVRPQFKGRVGE
+760 IGIRPQFKGRVGE
-775 GEKANFDVVLVNP
+775 GDKALFDVVLVDP
-788 DGKLVAKQK
+788 AGKLAAKQNL
-797 MKWAIYRVETRY
+797 KWAIYRVETRY

-822 VRQTRKIAEGTFN
+822 VRQTRKIAEGTLN
-835 TSADKPVSFSADAP
+835 ASSEKPVTISADAP

-857 TSPEANGPIA
+857 TSPEATGPAA
-867 SYAFDAGFYGETSAD
+867 SYAFDAGFYGEASAD
-882 TPDRLEISLDKTEY
+882 TPDRLEVSLDKTEY
-896 GEGDTMTVSLSPRID
+896 NDGDTLTVSIAPRID

-927 QTQVNAAGGR
+927 QTQIGAAGGR
-937 VTFRVGADWGPGAYV
+937 VTFRVGADWGPGAYI
-952 VAFHHRPLDVQKSRM
+952 VAFHHRPLDVQKSRL

-973 VAWFGVGRANKTLGV
+973 VAWFGVARAAKTLDV
-988 KLELPKELRPNSV
+988 KLELPQQLRPNTR
-1001 WNIPVT
+1001 WTIPVT
-1007 VSGLNGGNARIVVA
+1007 VTGQAGGNARIVVA

-1036 APDNYYLG
+1036 APDTYYLG
-1044 QRRLAGEVRDLYGA
+1044 QRRLSGEVRDLYGA
-1058 LIDGMQGVRGKIR
+1058 LIDGMQGVRGRIR

-1078 MEMAGNPPS
+1078 LEMAGNPPS

-1093 YSGIVAVDKDGKA
+1093 YSGMVAVDKDGKA
-1106 NVQFNVPA
+1106 NVSFDVPA
-1114 FDGSVRVMAIAW
+1114 FDGSVRVMAVAW
-1126 AEEKLGHAASE
+1126 TEDKVGHAASE
-1137 VIIRDPVVVQATLPR
+1137 VIIRDQVVVQATLPR
-1152 FLASND
+1152 FLASSD
-1158 RSTLRLD
+1158 RSTLRLE
-1165 VTNVDGAT
+1165 VTNVEGPA
-1173 GEYQLALVT
+1173 GEYQVDLVT
-1182 EGAVEVS
+1182 EGAAEVS
-1189 AANHKFNLGPQARTG
+1189 ANSRKLSLAAGARTG
-1204 LTVDLIGKGTGA
+1204 FTLDLIGKGVGPG
-1216 ASLSVRLNGPN
+1216 SLAVRISGPN
-1227 GLSIERK
+1227 GFSIERK
-1234 YALQTRPAYPA
+1234 YALLTRPAYPV

-1257 ESLVIDSNLLADV
+1257 ESIVIDANLLADV
-1270 IPGTGAVS
+1270 VPGTGSVS

-1309 RALPLLYVNELA
+1309 RALPLLYVNDLA
-1321 SENLLA
+1321 SESQLA
-1327 LDKSIDERIKEA
+1327 LDKSIDERIKES

-1351 AFGLWSSSS
+1351 AFGLWSASS

-1380 NFVVPENQF
+1380 GFVVPENQF
-1389 KLALNRLRNAVQ
+1389 RLALNRLRNAVQ

-1432 LRYLADAKLDD
+1432 LRYLADAKIED

-1451 QLAAALSLHGDKVR
+1451 QVAAALSLMGDKLR

-1471 AALMQLPRNELAP
+1471 AALSALPADSLSP
-1484 IAGRD
+1484 VAGRD

-1498 ASIVALATEAGF
+1498 AGIVALATEAGA
-1510 ENTARTA
+1510 EKTARLA
-1517 LVRLEL
+1517 LARLEV
-1523 ARAVTPNTSTQENA
+1523 ARGVTPHTSTQENA

-1542 ARAFAKEAEQVRLTI
+1542 ARAFVKDAQQLALTI
-1557 DGVEHKGNY
+1557 DGVSHKGSY
-1566 FRSIRAADLQGKTV
+1566 FRTIRSADLQGKTI

-1594 GVRGA
+1594 GIRGA
-1599 PTEAEPPAEKGFKIA
+1599 PNAAEPPAEKGFRIA
-1614 RTYRSLDGQ
+1614 RTYRALDGT
-1623 PVDPS
+1623 PIDPS
-1628 KVRQNDRM
+1628 KVTQNQRM

-1642 NPVEQVAGRLL
+1642 NQTDQVAGRLL
-1653 LVDFLPAGFE
+1653 LVDHLPAGFE
-1663 IDNPRLVAG
+1663 IDNPRIVAG

-1682 QTSETAYTEF
+1682 ETTATAHTEF

-1700 FNRTDGDRSLITVAY
+1700 FDRRENEKGIITVAY

-1746 GSVEILPASR
+1746 GAVEVQPATR

>member
-1 MRAKCLPAAVQ
+1 
-12 GLKRFWEFIQMRHT
+12 MRHL
-26 FLGFIALV
+26 FLGFVA
-34 FSLVS
+34 LVS
-39 LSSAA
+39 LLVPFSASA
-44 QEKTFSRSDLNA
+44 QEKPFSRSDLNA

-61 ESQLQKELVSRPRSL
+61 ESQLQKELVSRPRSV
-76 AELRKEA
+76 ADLRKEA
-83 DAASAANDPRAHAQ
+83 DAALAAKDTRTHAQ
-97 RLGEIAVHTEK
+97 RLGEIAISAEK
-108 DASLWL
+108 DAALWL

-123 KPTNAAE
+123 APSNAPE

-147 RTLIRVQEA
+147 RTANRAQEA

-168 RELWRPALETLKF
+168 RELWRPALDTIKA

-195 ENLRDTHGFRVL
+195 ENLRETHGFRVL

-216 SPRACIQFSD
+216 APRACIQFSE
-226 PLAQKVDFSPFISVQ
+226 PLSPKADFAPFISVQ
-241 GVDKPSIVSNDQQIC
+241 GIDKLSVTNNEQQIC

-264 TYAVTARRGIT
+264 TYSVTARRGIPSK
-275 ARNGDV
+275 NGEV
-281 LNNPAELQIYVRDR
+281 LANAAELQIYVRDR
-295 KADVRFTG
+295 KADVRFSG
-303 RAYVLARTG
+303 RAYVLPRTG
-312 QKGIPVISVNTKR
+312 QKGIPVISVNTRR
-325 LNIQIVRIG
+325 LKVQVVRIG
-334 ERSLIPSALD
+334 ERSLLPSALD
-344 AQFRQSLSRGEIEQL
+344 GQFRQSLSRGEIEQL
-359 SQNQGAL
+359 AQNQGATV
-366 AFKGELDVASELNK
+366 FNGELEVTSELNK

-391 VKDLRAGVYVMI
+391 IKDLKAGVYVMI
-403 ASPADAVGRPDYSNL
+403 ATPADAVGRPQYSNL

-432 ITADDGLHV
+432 ITAEDGLHV

-446 GTAAPV
+446 GNANAV
-452 ADAELKLLAKN
+452 ANAELKLLAKN
-463 NEVLGTIKTNAQ
+463 NEVLATAKTDAK
-475 GFAKFDVGLVRGTG
+475 GFAKFDAGLVRGTG
-489 GLIPAVLIA
+489 GLAPAVLIA
-498 ERKGADYAF
+498 ERKGTDYAF

-516 LADRGVAG
+516 LTDRGVAG
-524 RVTPG
+524 RLTPG
-529 PLDAYIFTE
+529 PLDAYVFTE

-556 AKAKAMSVPLTF
+556 AKAKAISVPLTF

-577 DRRIVVNQDQL
+577 DRRIVINSDEA

-595 PLLSGATT
+595 PLLPGATT

-609 AYADVKAA
+609 AYADPKAS
-617 PVGEIAFLVED
+617 PVGEVAFLVED

-634 EFDLKANQPEIGVN
+634 EFDLKAATLEIGAN
-648 QPAQIA
+648 QPAKVA
-654 VDGRYLFGPPAAAL
+654 VDGRYLFGPPAATL
-668 DLEGEIEIRASTV
+668 DLEGEIEIRASQL

-686 GFSFGATDE
+686 GFSFGLADE
-695 AFTPIRRPLAD
+695 TFTPIRRPLSD
-706 LPKTNEKGHADLS
+706 LPKTDAKGHADLS
-719 IALPDIPRTS
+719 IELPELPRTT

-735 ITIRML
+735 ITIRMN
-741 ETGGRAIER
+741 EAGGRAIER
-750 RIVVPIAANA
+750 RIVIPIASAA
-760 PTIGVRPQFKGRVGE
+760 PAVGIRPQFKGLVGE
-775 GEKANFDVVLVNP
+775 GEKALFDVVLVNP
-788 DGKLVAKQK
+788 DGKLAARKN
-797 MKWAIYRVETRY
+797 MKWTIYRVETRY

-822 VRQTRKIAEGTFN
+822 VRQTRKIAEGKLDASAEKPVTI
-835 TSADKPVSFSADAP
+835 SADVP
-849 YGRYRLEI
+849 YGRYRLEV
-857 TSPEANGPIA
+857 TSSEPNGPA
-867 SYAFDAGFYGETSAD
+867 GSYAFDSGFYGETSAD
-882 TPDRLEISLDKTEY
+882 TPDRLEMSIDKAEY
-896 GEGDTMTVSLSPRID
+896 NEGDTLTVSISPRID

-927 QTQVNAAGGR
+927 QTQVGAAGGK

-973 VAWFGVGRANKTLGV
+973 VAWFGVGRAAKTLGV
-988 KLELPKELRPNSV
+988 KLELPKQLRPNTT

-1007 VSGLNGGNARIVVA
+1007 VSGANGGTARVVVA

-1027 LNLTNYKSP
+1027 LNLTNHKTP
-1036 APDNYYLG
+1036 APDTYYLG
-1044 QRRLAGEVRDLYGA
+1044 QRRLSGDIRDLYGA

-1078 MEMAGNPPS
+1078 LEMAGNPPS

-1093 YSGIVAVDKDGKA
+1093 FSGMVALDKDGKA
-1106 NVQFNVPA
+1106 NVQFEVPA
-1114 FDGSVRVMAIAW
+1114 FDGSVRVMAAAW
-1126 AEEKLGHAASE
+1126 TEDKVGHAAQE

-1152 FLASND
+1152 FLAAND

-1165 VTNVDGAT
+1165 VTNVEGAA
-1173 GEYQLALVT
+1173 GDYKIALVT

-1189 AANHKFNLGPQARTG
+1189 EANRTFTLQSGARTG
-1204 LTVDLIGKGTGA
+1204 FTLDLIGKGTGA
-1216 ASLSVRLNGPN
+1216 GSLSVRLTGPN

-1234 YALQTRPAYPA
+1234 YAFLTRPAFPP

-1257 ESLVIDSNLLADV
+1257 ESIVIDSNLLADV
-1270 IPGTGAVS
+1270 VPGTGAVS

-1309 RALPLLYVNELA
+1309 RALPLLYVNDLA
-1321 SENLLA
+1321 SESQLA

-1339 IARVLARQNSEG
+1339 IGRVLARQNAEG
-1351 AFGLWSSSS
+1351 AFGLWNSSS

-1380 NFVVPENQF
+1380 GFSVPENQF

-1443 LTTPLSRG
+1443 LSTPLSRG
-1451 QLAAALSLHGDKVR
+1451 QLAAALSLLGDKVR
-1465 AEKVFN
+1465 AEKVF
-1471 AALMQLPRNELAP
+1471 ASALSALPRDELAP
-1484 IAGRD
+1484 VAGRD

-1510 ENTARTA
+1510 ENTARLA
-1517 LVRLEL
+1517 LARLEV
-1523 ARAVTPNTSTQENA
+1523 ARGLTPHTSTQENA

-1542 ARAFAKEAEQVRLTI
+1542 ARAFAKEAQQLSLTI

-1566 FRSIRAADLQGKTV
+1566 FRTIRAADLQGKTF

-1594 GVRGA
+1594 GIRGA
-1599 PTEAEPPAEKGFKIA
+1599 PQEAEPAAEKGFKIL

-1628 KVRQNDRM
+1628 KVQQNQRM

-1642 NPVEQVAGRLL
+1642 NPTEQVAGRLL
-1653 LVDFLPAGFE
+1653 LADFLPAGFE

-1682 QTSETAYTEF
+1682 QTTETAYTEF

-1700 FNRTDGDRSLITVAY
+1700 FNRIEGDRSLITVAY

-1746 GSVEILPASR
+1746 GSVEVLPASK